1 MQKKPLNFAH
11 RGFSGK
17 YPENTMLAFQKAF
30 EIGVDGIEIDIQ
42 LTKDQE
48 LIVIHD
54 TTVNRTTD
62 GKGYV
67 KDKTLNELQQL
78 NAAHKFPE
86 ISNKEIIPT
95 LKEYFEWVK
104 EKPLLT
110 NIELK
115 TNVFEYPG
123 IEEKVIKLIQEYQL
137 QHTIIFSSFNHY
149 TIKKLKELDSTIK
162 CGLLSSDWLVDFGEY
177 AKKVGVE
184 CVHPAHYTL
193 QNPIV
198 LNELL
203 EKQLEINTWTV
214 NKEEQMRSLIQAGVT
229 SIITNY
235 PDKLNNIFKEQSGEF
250 F

>member
-1 MQKKPLNFAH
+1 MLKKKPLNLAH

-17 YPENTMLAFQKAF
+17 YPENTLLAFQKAF
-30 EIGVDGIEIDIQ
+30 EVGVDGMEIDIQ

-54 TTVNRTTD
+54 TTVNRTTE

-78 NAAHKFPE
+78 NAAHNFPE
-86 ISNKEIIPT
+86 IRDRQKIPT
-95 LKEYFEWVK
+95 LKEYFNWVK
-104 EKPLLT
+104 DKNLLT

-123 IEEKVIKLIQEYQL
+123 IEEKVVELIQEYQL
-137 QHTIIFSSFNHY
+137 QHAIIFSSFNHY
-149 TIKKLKELDSTIK
+149 TIQKLKALDPTIK
-162 CGLLSSDWLVDFGEY
+162 CGLLSSNWIVDFGEY
-177 AKKVGVE
+177 AKQVNVE
-184 CVHPAHYTL
+184 CVHPAHYML

-198 LNELL
+198 LKNLQEN
-203 EKQLEINTWTV
+203 QLEINTWTV
-214 NKEEQMRSLIQAGVT
+214 NKEEQMRDLIQVGVT

-235 PDKLNNIFKEQSGEF
+235 PDKLNRVLKE
-250 F
+250 

>member
-30 EIGVDGIEIDIQ
+30 EVGVDGIEIDIQ
-42 LTKDQE
+42 LTKDEE

-67 KDKTLNELQQL
+67 KDKTLKELEQL

-86 ISNKEIIPT
+86 IHDKEKIPT
-95 LKEYFEWVK
+95 LREYFDWVK
-104 EKPLLT
+104 EKPLAT

-123 IEEKVIKLIQEYQL
+123 IEEKVVELIQEYRL

-149 TIKKLKELDSTIK
+149 TIQKLKALDPTIK

-193 QNPIV
+193 QNPAV
-198 LNELL
+198 LKDLQESH
-203 EKQLEINTWTV
+203 LEINTWTV
-214 NKEEQMRSLIQAGVT
+214 NKEEQMRNLVQSGVT

-235 PDKLNNIFKEQSGEF
+235 PDKLNKVLAESK
-250 F
+250 